1 VKSVTARNLIHQA
14 DQHPVALA
22 AALAAPPLVALV
34 VGRLHDH
41 GRGGAGPWKY
51 LYAVVVYLACV
62 PGMFAGVLT
71 AYTQFFSRENLLDT
85 NLLVYFLPIVSMIIT
100 LVLIRKNVAF
110 DEVPGFDRLSGL
122 MVMVGC
128 SFAIALAIQKTR
140 IWIFFGG
147 SIERLFILAAGI
159 FGLLKWGAYMLFRRR
174 DEPKAERPKF
184 PGM

>member
-1 VKSVTARNLIHQA
+1 MTTRDLIHQA
-14 DQHPVALA
+14 GQHPVALA
-22 AALAAPPLVALV
+22 VALATPPLVALL
-34 VGRLHDH
+34 VGRLHDR

-51 LYAVVVYLACV
+51 LYAVLVYLACV

-71 AYTQFFSRENLLDT
+71 AYTLFFSRENLLDT

-140 IWIFFGG
+140 VWIFFGG

-159 FGLLKWGAYMLFRRR
+159 FGLMKWGAYMLFRRS
-174 DEPKAERPKF
+174 DEPKTERPKF

>member
-1 VKSVTARNLIHQA
+1 MTTRDLIHQA
-14 DQHPVALA
+14 GQHPVALA
-22 AALAAPPLVALV
+22 AALAAPPLVAWVL
-34 VGRLHDH
+34 GRLHDR

-51 LYAVVVYLACV
+51 LYAVLVYLACV

-71 AYTQFFSRENLLDT
+71 AYTLFFSRENLLDT
-85 NLLVYFLPIVSMIIT
+85 NPLVYFLPIVSMIVA
-100 LVLIRKNVAF
+100 LVLIRQNVSF

-128 SFAIALAIQKTR
+128 SFAIALAIQKTK

-159 FGLLKWGAYMLFRRR
+159 FGLMKWGAYMLFRRS
-174 DEPKAERPKF
+174 DEPKTERPKF

>member
-1 VKSVTARNLIHQA
+1 MTTRDLIHQA
-14 DQHPVALA
+14 DLHAVALA
-22 AALAAPPLVALV
+22 VALAAPPLIACV

-62 PGMFAGVLT
+62 PGMFAGVIT

-85 NLLVYFLPIVSMIIT
+85 SLLVYFLPMVSMIVT

-110 DEVPGFDRLSGL
+110 DQVPGFDRLSGL

-128 SFAIALAIQKTR
+128 SFAIALAIQKTK
-140 IWIFFGG
+140 IWIVFGG

-159 FGLLKWGAYMLFRRR
+159 FALLKWGAYMLFRRR
-174 DEPKAERPKF
+174 DESKTQRPTF
-184 PGM
+184 PGT